1 MFQFLNPIWFFG
13 AAALLIP
20 VLLHLWNIRS
30 GKVLK
35 VGSISLIDA
44 ASRKSSR
51 SFKLLD
57 IPLFI
62 LRCLLLLILAL
73 LLALPVW
80 QKKMEV
86 AKVKGWVLFPKENFT
101 ATYQKFKLSIDSL
114 TKAGYEFHY
123 FNAGFAKSNLT
134 QIFLNTKDSLKT
146 PHPAPQTL
154 QPNYWDLVKELNSK
168 VSSTLPVYVFTP
180 NQAAYFQGSKPQVA
194 LNLHWRTYTPADSVA
209 TYIQDAWFTPSGDVR
224 VVQGTSKPSGTA
236 YTYSNLRANDKV
248 NATFQ
253 ITTVDGKAQIS
264 LTVGKQEAIT
274 VDTAVQRLII
284 YAENN
289 TTDASYLKAALQA
302 VVQFNQRQSIVKV
315 VSNPSQIP
323 ANTSWLFW
331 LSDKPM
337 STAASKNF
345 KNILAYQSGKPTTV
359 NSWMSNAGQFAT
371 ALPDQEKVNLY
382 KSIAANQGYTPVW
395 KDGFGNTLLGL
406 QHSGAQHI
414 YHYYSRFN
422 PAWNNLVWSDS
433 FPAWMLKLLNEPS
446 QLDTSPY
453 DRRVLTA
460 QQYLPQIITE
470 THTAAATKPFENKSL
485 TRCFWLALIIVFAAE
500 RWLAH
505 RTPKPVSA

>member
-86 AKVKGWVLFPKENFT
+86 AKVKGWVIFPKETFT
-101 ATYQKFKLSIDSL
+101 STYQTFKPTIDSL

-123 FNAGFAKSNLT
+123 FNPGFAKSNLT
-134 QIFLNTKDSLKT
+134 KIFLNAKDSLKT
-146 PHPAPQTL
+146 PLSAPKNTQH
-154 QPNYWDLVKELNSK
+154 NYWDLVKELNSK

-180 NQAAYFQGSKPQVA
+180 NQATYFQGSKPQVA
-194 LNLHWRTYTPADSVA
+194 LNLHWQTYTPADSAV

-224 VVQGTSKPSGTA
+224 VVQGASKPSGTT
-236 YTYSNLRANDKV
+236 YTYSNLRAKDKA
-248 NATFQ
+248 NTTFN
-253 ITTVDGKAQIS
+253 INTTEGKAQIS
-264 LTVGKQEAIT
+264 LAGGKQEAVT
-274 VDTAVQRLII
+274 VDTAVQSLII
-284 YAENN
+284 YADNN
-289 TTDASYLKAALQA
+289 TTDAFYLKAALQA
-302 VVQFNQRQSIVKV
+302 VVQFNQRQTVVKT
-315 VSNPSQIP
+315 VSNPAQIP

-331 LSDKPM
+331 LSDKPL
-337 STAASKNF
+337 SKAASKNC
-345 KNILAYQSGKPTTV
+345 KNILTYQSGKPATV
-359 NSWMSNAGQFAT
+359 SSWMSNAGQFAT

-382 KSIAANQGYTPVW
+382 KSIAANPIYISVW
-395 KDGFGNTLLGL
+395 NDGFGNMLLGL
-406 QHSGAQHI
+406 QHSGTQRI

-422 PAWNNLVWSDS
+422 PAWNNLVWSDA
-433 FPAWMLKLLNEPS
+433 FPAWMLKLLNKPS
-446 QLDTSPY
+446 GLDTSPY
-453 DRRVLTA
+453 DKRVLTA
-460 QQYLPQIITE
+460 QQYLPQNITQ
-470 THTAAATKPFENKSL
+470 THTAATTKPFENKSL
-485 TRCFWLALIIVFAAE
+485 TRYFWLTLIIVFAAE

-505 RTPKPVSA
+505 RTPKTLSA